1 MKPSR
6 RILFCLSA
14 TALLFCFS
22 LDGLCAPVRIGYSA
36 LSGVFAPLWVA
47 QDEGYFKRHALDTDT
62 VYISGGSVAIQ
73 ALLAGNLQFAVAGAA
88 AGVRAAANGAD
99 LKIIANTMNAMDFQL
114 VSRSEIA
121 SLQALR
127 GKRIGVTRLGGDTDF
142 ALELVLQKAGLLR
155 GRDVA
160 VLQTGGM
167 PQLIGALRAG
177 AVDAG
182 VITAMQGL
190 TAAKSGLRQLVDF
203 SEIDFP
209 YPFGAVIAR
218 SAYVRAYRDIALRL
232 LRAYVEAVHRV
243 VEDRET
249 TMKTLAKYTRVREEE
264 TLDAAWRHYRTRYQ
278 KKLYIDPEAGKN
290 LMRVEFQ
297 GGAAA
302 APDRFID
309 NSFVAELER
318 QRVFQTPLGR

>member
-1 MKPSR
+1 MKLSR
-6 RILFCLSA
+6 SIALWVSA
-14 TALLFCFS
+14 TAILLFFP

-47 QDEGYFKRHALDTDT
+47 QDEGYFKRHALDADT
-62 VYISGGSVAIQ
+62 VYISGGAVAVQ
-73 ALLAGNLQFAVAGAA
+73 ALVAGNLHFAFAGAA
-88 AGVRAAANGAD
+88 AGIRAAANGAD
-99 LKIIANTMNAMDFQL
+99 LKMIANTMNAMDFQL
-114 VSRSEIA
+114 VSRSEI
-121 SLQALR
+121 SSIQGLR

-142 ALELVLQKAGLLR
+142 ALDLVLQKAGLLR

-190 TAAKSGLRQLVDF
+190 PAEKSGLRQLLDF

-209 YPFGAVIAR
+209 YPFGPVIAR
-218 SAYVRAYRDIALRL
+218 GAYVSSYRVIALRF
-232 LRAYVEAVHRV
+232 LRAYVEALHRV
-243 VEDRET
+243 TEDRET
-249 TMKTLAKYTRVREEE
+249 TMKTLAKYTRVRDAE
-264 TLDAAWRHYRTRYQ
+264 TLDAAWRHYRNRYQ
-278 KKLYIDPEAGKN
+278 KKLYIDPEAAKN
-290 LMRVEFQ
+290 LIRVEFKD

-302 APDRFID
+302 PQRFID

-318 QRVFQTPLGR
+318 EGVFHKP